1 MIYSLKTLR
10 KQTPIKISWR
20 LCLFYFK
27 IKCTLYQNIYQ
38 RAKGLG
44 HLNFACLS
52 IIINIL
58 HWYWRK
64 KIFEAVQE
72 FKLMRC
78 SHSRWG
84 MAPWRGWGGG
94 GWKSHLIANKSQ
106 NLLKNCCFSFTFQTY
121 RSSDSGRDRQ
131 SQQLKLPRPRD
142 CSMDGLGQ
150 LCFLET
156 CEASMHLSMGW
167 DGYR

>member
-1 MIYSLKTLR
+1 MHTLP
-10 KQTPIKISWR
+10 KHISESKR
-20 LCLFYFK
+20 FRPPKFCLPFNHNQY
-27 IKCTLYQNIYQ
+27 IDIEE
-38 RAKGLG
+38 
-44 HLNFACLS
+44 
-52 IIINIL
+52 
-58 HWYWRK
+58 K

-84 MAPWRGWGGG
+84 MAPWWGWGRG

-121 RSSDSGRDRQ
+121 RSSDRERDRE
-131 SQQLKLPRPRD
+131 SQQLKLSRPRD

>member
-1 MIYSLKTLR
+1 
-10 KQTPIKISWR
+10 
-20 LCLFYFK
+20 
-27 IKCTLYQNIYQ
+27 
-38 RAKGLG
+38 
-44 HLNFACLS
+44 
-52 IIINIL
+52 
-58 HWYWRK
+58 
-64 KIFEAVQE
+64 
-72 FKLMRC
+72 MRC

-106 NLLKNCCFSFTFQTY
+106 NTLKNCCFSFTFQTY
-121 RSSDSGRDRQ
+121 RSSDRERDRE
-131 SQQLKLPRPRD
+131 SQQLKLSRPRD

-167 DGYR
+167 DGYTVSFSKVVLRQGAVNKVFVGVFLMFLAFFHSKIWA